1 MILHFIT
8 LFIDSYRE
16 EVILTACL
24 LILLYLLYNRIR
36 YHQYVL
42 DKRLTERQGPGFSA
56 QVMARIVGQQTE
68 RSLAAVV
75 RTIVDER
82 ERLQQ
87 WVEQSLLRS
96 GDENHC
102 KPADCPATP
111 EVPAGGDNRGAARDA
126 FPQNRYAQIPQLA
139 AAGKTAAEI
148 AAAIKRPLAE
158 IELCLALARR
168 RAARAVEGKT
178 EKIAPAGKNFRLVPM
193 RRVV

>member
-1 MILHFIT
+1 MILHFTT

-16 EVILTACL
+16 GVILTVCL

-36 YHQYVL
+36 FRQYVL
-42 DKRLTERQGPGFSA
+42 DKRLTARQGPGFSA
-56 QVMARIVGQQTE
+56 QVMARLVSQQTE

-87 WVEQSLLRS
+87 WVEKSVLQSD
-96 GDENHC
+96 DENHC
-102 KPADCPATP
+102 EPAGCTAAL
-111 EVPAGGDNRGAARDA
+111 EASSGGDNREAAREA
-126 FPQNRYAQIPQLA
+126 SAQNRYAGIPQLA

-148 AAAIKRPLAE
+148 AVAIERPLAE

-168 RAARAVEGKT
+168 RAARAVE
-178 EKIAPAGKNFRLVPM
+178 EKPEKFAPPGKNFRLVPM

>member
-1 MILHFIT
+1 MILHFST

-16 EVILTACL
+16 GVILTVCL

-36 YHQYVL
+36 FRQYVL
-42 DKRLTERQGPGFSA
+42 DKRLTARQGPGFSA
-56 QVMARIVGQQTE
+56 QVMARLVGQQTE

-87 WVEQSLLRS
+87 WVEKSVLQSD
-96 GDENHC
+96 DENHC
-102 KPADCPATP
+102 
-111 EVPAGGDNRGAARDA
+111 EPAGCTAALEASSGGGNREAACEA
-126 FPQNRYAQIPQLA
+126 SAQNRYAGIPQLA

-148 AAAIKRPLAE
+148 AVAIERPLAE

-168 RAARAVEGKT
+168 RAARAVE
-178 EKIAPAGKNFRLVPM
+178 EKPEKFAPPGKNFRLVPM

>member
-1 MILHFIT
+1 MPHLTT
-8 LFIDSYRE
+8 LFIGSHLE
-16 EVILTACL
+16 GAIVTVCL
-24 LILLYLLYNRIR
+24 LILFYLVYNRIR
-36 YHQYVL
+36 YRKYLL
-42 DKRLTERQGPGFSA
+42 DKPLTGRRGPGFSA
-56 QVMARIVGQQTE
+56 QVMARLVGQQME

-87 WVEQSLLRS
+87 WVEQSVLQSDDQNRC
-96 GDENHC
+96 E
-102 KPADCPATP
+102 PAYGAA
-111 EVPAGGDNRGAARDA
+111 EQEAPAGGDNREAAGDA
-126 FPQNRYAQIPQLA
+126 APQSRYAEIPQLA

-148 AAAIKRPLAE
+148 ATTIDRPLAE

-178 EKIAPAGKNFRLVPM
+178 EKFAPAGKNFRLVPM

>member
-1 MILHFIT
+1 MILHFST

-16 EVILTACL
+16 GVILTVCL

-36 YHQYVL
+36 FRQYVL
-42 DKRLTERQGPGFSA
+42 DKRLTARQGPGFSA
-56 QVMARIVGQQTE
+56 QVMARLVSQQTE

-87 WVEQSLLRS
+87 WVEKSVLQSD
-96 GDENHC
+96 DENHC
-102 KPADCPATP
+102 EPAGCTAAL
-111 EVPAGGDNRGAARDA
+111 EASSGGDNREAAREA
-126 FPQNRYAQIPQLA
+126 SAQNRYAGIPQLA

-148 AAAIKRPLAE
+148 AVAIERPLAE

-168 RAARAVEGKT
+168 RAARAVE
-178 EKIAPAGKNFRLVPM
+178 EKPEKFAPPGKNFRLVPM

>member
-1 MILHFIT
+1 MMLHFIT

-16 EVILTACL
+16 GAILTACL

-36 YHQYVL
+36 YRQYVL
-42 DKRLTERQGPGFSA
+42 DKRLDARQGPGFSA
-56 QVMARIVGQQTE
+56 QVTARLVGQQTE

-87 WVEQSLLRS
+87 WVEQNVLQTDD
-96 GDENHC
+96 GNHC
-102 KPADCPATP
+102 EPADGAAEREAP
-111 EVPAGGDNRGAARDA
+111 VGGDNREAARDA
-126 FPQNRYAQIPQLA
+126 FRQNRYAEIPQLA

-148 AAAIKRPLAE
+148 AAVIERPLAE
-158 IELCLALARR
+158 IEFCLALARR
-168 RAARAVEGKT
+168 RDARAVEGKT
-178 EKIAPAGKNFRLVPM
+178 EKFAPAGKNFRLVPM

>member
-1 MILHFIT
+1 MILHFTT

-16 EVILTACL
+16 GVILTVCL

-36 YHQYVL
+36 HRQYVL
-42 DKRLTERQGPGFSA
+42 DKRLTTRQGPGFSA
-56 QVMARIVGQQTE
+56 QVMARLVGQQTE

-87 WVEQSLLRS
+87 WVEQSVLQPD
-96 GDENHC
+96 GENHC
-102 KPADCPATP
+102 ELADCAA
-111 EVPAGGDNRGAARDA
+111 EQNAPAGGDSQEAARDA
-126 FPQNRYAQIPQLA
+126 LPQNRYDRIPQLA

-148 AAAIKRPLAE
+148 AVAIERPLAE

-168 RAARAVEGKT
+168 RAARAVEEKT
-178 EKIAPAGKNFRLVPM
+178 EKFAPAGKNFRLVPM

>member
-1 MILHFIT
+1 MILHFTT

-16 EVILTACL
+16 DVILTVCL

-36 YHQYVL
+36 FRQYVL
-42 DKRLTERQGPGFSA
+42 DKRLTARQGPGFSA
-56 QVMARIVGQQTE
+56 QVMARLVDQQTE

-87 WVEQSLLRS
+87 WVEKSVLQSD
-96 GDENHC
+96 DENHC
-102 KPADCPATP
+102 EPAGCTAAQ
-111 EVPAGGDNRGAARDA
+111 EASSGGDNREAAREA
-126 FPQNRYAQIPQLA
+126 STQNRYAGIPQLA
-139 AAGKTAAEI
+139 AAGKSAAEI
-148 AAAIKRPLAE
+148 AAAIERPLAE

-168 RAARAVEGKT
+168 RAARAVE
-178 EKIAPAGKNFRLVPM
+178 EKPEKFAPPGKNFRLVPM